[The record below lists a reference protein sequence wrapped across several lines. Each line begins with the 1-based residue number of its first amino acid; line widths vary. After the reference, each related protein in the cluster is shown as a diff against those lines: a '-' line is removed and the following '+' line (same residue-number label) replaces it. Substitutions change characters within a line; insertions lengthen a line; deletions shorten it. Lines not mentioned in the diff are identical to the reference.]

1 MSLSVAEACL
11 VRATVTTQ
19 IRRVAHPHFDFSH
32 LSPEERLQLVEDL
45 WDSLAVGAPESVPIP
60 ESHARELDRRMAA
73 LREDGESG
81 RPWREALDAIDEG
94 LTGRGG

>member
-1 MSLSVAEACL
+1 M
-11 VRATVTTQ
+11 
-19 IRRVAHPHFDFSH
+19 AHPQFDFSQ

-73 LREDGESG
+73 FRDERNPG